1 MQRMFTR
8 RTFVSM
14 TAASLAARALPA
26 QEPAAQSPASHSQ
39 VSPQFSIMIWTLKK
53 LGTFEENLDRVAL
66 AGYHH
71 VELVGEFKKWSEED
85 YQRIM
90 KRMETL
96 DFLDATSGVT
106 AGFSDPSG
114 GDAFLAGL
122 KDLIPAAKRLQC
134 KQIILLSG
142 KKIDGVRREASMR
155 LRLRRSSELPMCW
168 AMPGWWR

>member
-26 QEPAAQSPASHSQ
+26 QETTQSPAPQSQ
-39 VSPQFSIMIWTLKK
+39 ISPQFSVMIWTLKK

-71 VELVGEFKKWSEED
+71 VELVGEFKQWSEED

-90 KRMETL
+90 GRMETL
-96 DFLDATSGVT
+96 KISVDATSGVS
-106 AGFSDPSG
+106 AGFADPSG
-114 GDAFLAGL
+114 GAAFLSGL

-142 KKIDGVRREASMR
+142 KRIEGAAPREPAYSFD
-155 LRLRRSSELPMCW
+155 
-168 AMPGWWR
+168 